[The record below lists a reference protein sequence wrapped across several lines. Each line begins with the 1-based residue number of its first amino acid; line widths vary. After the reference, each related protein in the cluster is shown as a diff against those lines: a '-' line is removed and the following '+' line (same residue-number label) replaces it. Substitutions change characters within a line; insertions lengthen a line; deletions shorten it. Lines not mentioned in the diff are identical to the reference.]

1 MFGMGGLPFHFSVLL
16 GLSFGM
22 FATSAV
28 AAGSQPT
35 PTQIREAA
43 EAFDRGRE
51 AYKNEDYV
59 TAAEQFERADAQ
71 AGSPTALEYSIRSRD
86 RASQLDRAATLAALV
101 AKRYPGNAALEKL
114 ASDVQD
120 RARSSLYELSVQCGD
135 PCDLAVDDK
144 IVPGAADLTRTL
156 FLPPGHHSVRAG
168 FGNEMGGSE
177 EIDATT
183 GGRGQVAFQRPAP
196 AAPEPQPTTEAP
208 TAPPEHGGDK
218 AQHSGWSP
226 AIFWVGAGLTGALGI
241 ATTWSGIDTLNN
253 PGKQAIKDKC
263 VGLGTDCPEYQEG
276 LSNQRRTNIL
286 LGATAAVGVT
296 TILIGVL
303 ATDWGGSASAAPES
317 DQPQDE
323 YSFGKARSRR
333 ARLVTEVKPWF
344 AVGNGA
350 LLGAEGRF

>member
-1 MFGMGGLPFHFSVLL
+1 MLGMGGLPFHFSVLL

-22 FATSAV
+22 FATPAV
-28 AAGSQPT
+28 AASSQPT

-71 AGSPTALEYSIRSRD
+71 AGSPIALEYSIRSRD
-86 RASQLDRAATLAALV
+86 RAAQLDRAATLAALV
-101 AKRYPGNAALEKL
+101 AKRYPDNAALAKL
-114 ASDVQD
+114 AGDVQD
-120 RARSSLYELSVQCGD
+120 RARPSLYELSVQCGD

-168 FGNEMGGSE
+168 FGNETGGSE
-177 EIDATT
+177 EINATS
-183 GGRGQVAFQRPAP
+183 GGKGQVSFERPAP
-196 AAPEPQPTTEAP
+196 AAPTTPPPSEPA
-208 TAPPEHGGDK
+208 APPPAK
-218 AQHSGWSP
+218 AQPKAHSGWSP
-226 AIFWVGAGLTGALGI
+226 TVFWIGAGLTGALGI

-253 PGKQAIKDKC
+253 PGKQAIKDNCYGK
-263 VGLGTDCPEYQEG
+263 GTSCPEYQEG
-276 LSNQRRTNIL
+276 LSNQRRTNVL

-303 ATDWGGSASAAPES
+303 ATDWGGSSAEPES
-317 DQPQDE
+317 DKPEDE
-323 YSFGKARSRR
+323 YAFGKARTQRKRSS
-333 ARLVTEVKPWF
+333 AEVHPWF
-344 AVGNGA
+344 VVGNGA